1 MSDHLY
7 MANGSGVK
15 MAITAT
21 ALGKEMFAVPPLSL
35 QREFAA
41 FVEKVDKLKDVAK
54 KSVEQMDV
62 LYRAKLQEYFG

>member
-1 MSDHLY
+1 MKIVNLKKII
-7 MANGSGVK
+7 V
-15 MAITAT
+15 T
-21 ALGKEMFAVPPLSL
+21 LPPLSL

-41 FVEKVDKLKDVAK
+41 FVAKVDKLKDVAK